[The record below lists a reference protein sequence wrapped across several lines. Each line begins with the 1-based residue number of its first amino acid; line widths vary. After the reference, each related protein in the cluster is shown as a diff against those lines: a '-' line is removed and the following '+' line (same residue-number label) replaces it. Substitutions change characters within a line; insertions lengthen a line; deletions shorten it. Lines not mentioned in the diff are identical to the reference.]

1 MVGVAGF
8 EPATPA
14 SRTQCSTRLSHTPT
28 WRAAYRQGSAVS
40 QAAKIAPQK
49 EKRRK
54 KRSSKQRCIRPTPAL
69 SPPPRRAQTGL
80 AVPAGEW
87 CNGNTA
93 VFGTVILGSSPSSPA
108 TSSFQIHI
116 RPRRPH
122 SGAGRR
128 NDAASQFS
136 TGNGPGVPRPAFSPW
151 ASACRVRRAGSGLK
165 FFQRLKPGLGFKGQ
179 GGVCPDPSRFKS
191 LLRRQVFVFSR
202 TRRSFDKLRLRKA
215 LIFGSSGDARIIAT
229 LKLLSQQRRPDSA
242 CPERKNQLP
251 SASHGLE
258 SSRICRCCS
267 QDSLT
272 LRGWQARLRG
282 LSTCISTGRVYFQ
295 VKEPPERHSW
305 KTKLP

>member
-1 MVGVAGF
+1 MRKSCCRGLLCIKPCAISTP
-8 EPATPA
+8 PAATRFA
-14 SRTQCSTRLSHTPT
+14 SRGQLD
-28 WRAAYRQGSAVS
+28 
-40 QAAKIAPQK
+40 
-49 EKRRK
+49 
-54 KRSSKQRCIRPTPAL
+54 
-69 SPPPRRAQTGL
+69 
-80 AVPAGEW
+80 AGEW
-87 CNGNTA
+87 CNGNTP

-116 RPRRPH
+116 RPGGPT
-122 SGAGRR
+122 AGRAGETTLR
-128 NDAASQFS
+128 RSFPQEMVQASRGRRCS
-136 TGNGPGVPRPAFSPW
+136 PR

-191 LLRRQVFVFSR
+191 LRRRQVFVFSR
-202 TRRSFDKLRLRKA
+202 TRRSFDKLRLQKA

-242 CPERKNQLP
+242 CPERKKQLP

-258 SSRICRCCS
+258 SRQVSRCCS

-272 LRGWQARLRG
+272 LRGRQARLRG